1 MRCFPCLVVALAL
14 CAAAAH
20 GIGMDPTLREA
31 RLELMAADR
40 EGAARMYAAWLDAHP
55 GSPSAPIVFNRY
67 FDTEQS
73 LPELVENAGKFL
85 KTARQ
90 GNSLPE
96 VLARIARLFEVVG
109 MTEQAREV
117 YLSAYA
123 QGAPFS
129 ALESAFLLSL
139 EMNDLP
145 AMQSALA
152 GLKDGGSVRAELLTA
167 CAAYQQGDNGPAA
180 TALTRIVDSASDQS
194 VVLKALWLRYRI
206 AVQSGDA
213 AARQDAVKL
222 LRDRFPRSPEYAL
235 AAAEEPVAAAQAPGS
250 VTLLALPGSFLRGQP
265 APLPEPPPSPG
276 SSNPQPED
284 AGFASSGAA
293 GQAPSA
299 GTGAAGQA
307 PSAGTGA
314 AQQPIPGGAVA
325 ASQKTLSVQAGSFQM
340 KENADDLISHLEK
353 NGFSPTL
360 RTDAAQGKLLFRVF
374 VGRGLSSDEARALLD
389 KLHGAGFSGFMM
401 SDQ

>member
-1 MRCFPCLVVALAL
+1 
-14 CAAAAH
+14 
-20 GIGMDPTLREA
+20 MDPTLREA
-31 RLELMAADR
+31 RMELMAADR

-96 VLARIARLFEVVG
+96 VLARIGRLFEVVG

-152 GLKDGGSVRAELLTA
+152 GLKDGSSERAELLTA
-167 CAAYQQGDNGPAA
+167 CVAYQQGDNGPAA
-180 TALTRIVDSASDQS
+180 AALTRIVDSAVDQS
-194 VVLKALWLRYRI
+194 VILKALWLRYRI

-222 LRDRFPRSPEYAL
+222 LRERFPRSPEYAL

-265 APLPEPPPSPG
+265 APLPEPAPSQSSPNLQPDDAGSASPG
-276 SSNPQPED
+276 SP
-284 AGFASSGAA
+284 
-293 GQAPSA
+293 GQAASA
-299 GTGAAGQA
+299 GTGA
-307 PSAGTGA
+307 P
-314 AQQPIPGGAVA
+314 QQPVPGGAAA

-340 KENADDLISHLEK
+340 KENADDLISQLAK
-353 NGFSPTL
+353 NGFAPTL